1 MAIVLR
7 NVGKDGFTQER
18 FFDLVLV
25 EDTSEL
31 TLKNKISNVLSHHG
45 LDIQNIRRQGYD
57 GGSNMRDEWK

>member
-18 FFDLVLV
+18 FFDFDLV
-25 EDTSEL
+25 EDTSAL

-45 LDIQNIRRQGYD
+45 LDIQNIRGQ
-57 GGSNMRDEWK
+57 